1 MKGRRE
7 DARGAARE
15 WDRLAE
21 VSPLALSADCPLISG
36 TDPLNPDAG
45 LNGPPVLGSLMPP
58 LRGWWGE
65 AVVLE
70 FRVKRARAQAN
81 SKSRHLGRWY
91 PHFENREVL
100 GSLFRG
106 AAAESARFCCYFS
119 SLTQML
125 RKLMGGLGSPW
136 ACSLIGAVSYFL

>member
-1 MKGRRE
+1 MLGVRRA
-7 DARGAARE
+7 DGIG
-15 WDRLAE
+15 WLKYRLW
-21 VSPLALSADCPLISG
+21 ALSADCPLISG
-36 TDPLNPDAG
+36 TAPTQAKSG
-45 LNGPPVLGSLMPP
+45 LGWATRVLGSLELP

-65 AVVLE
+65 AVALE
-70 FRVKRARAQAN
+70 FRVKRARAQAS

-91 PHFENREVL
+91 PHFENREVW

-106 AAAESARFCCYFS
+106 GAAEWARFCSYFS